1 MHESTVS
8 RITSNKYVA
17 TPHGLFELKY
27 FFNSGVSRSDGSQLA
42 SESVKNMIKKLIA
55 EEDKSSPLPDENI
68 AEILYRELGVKIS
81 RRTVAK
87 YRSVMDIPTSSRR
100 KKSIL

>member
-1 MHESTVS
+1 MTKVD
-8 RITSNKYVA
+8 I
-17 TPHGLFELKY
+17 F
-27 FFNSGVSRSDGSQLA
+27 SGFLGAGKTTL
-42 SESVKNMIKKLIA
+42 IKKLIA

-100 KKSIL
+100 KKPIL